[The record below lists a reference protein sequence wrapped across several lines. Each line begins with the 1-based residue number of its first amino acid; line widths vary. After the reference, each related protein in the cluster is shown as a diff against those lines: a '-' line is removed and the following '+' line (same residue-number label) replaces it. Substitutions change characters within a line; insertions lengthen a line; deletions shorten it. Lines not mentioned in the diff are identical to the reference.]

1 MCLGDCSTF
10 GDRKH
15 GMQIKFKE
23 VQTVKGL
30 TYEIFEQAV
39 VKLYYTLKK

>member
-1 MCLGDCSTF
+1 MCFGDCLTF

-15 GMQIKFKE
+15 GMQIKFEE

-30 TYEIFEQAV
+30 ANEGFEQAM
-39 VKLYYTLKK
+39 VKLDYT